1 MKIKSLGKAL
11 LIAQQIFK
19 NRNKIKDVF
28 NESTQKAEAQKEAIP
43 TGLWGDVKMLLKM
56 LKAWQAGTY
65 KFSKKTILYVLAGLL
80 YFLSPMDIIPDF
92 ILGLGFVDDAAVLA
106 IVVKRIRIE
115 LEKFKQDSIYQ
126 DAEVVL

>member
-65 KFSKKTILYVLAGLL
+65 KFSKKNHIVCAGWVTLFSKS
-80 YFLSPMDIIPDF
+80 YGHYPRFYSWF
-92 ILGLGFVDDAAVLA
+92 
-106 IVVKRIRIE
+106 RIRR
-115 LEKFKQDSIYQ
+115 
-126 DAEVVL
+126 